1 MSERKPRT
9 FFARPEGGVHLR
21 IWFAKAGKN
30 SKEEG
35 ISPLPERHFVN
46 GTYSFSLTDF
56 NPVGLSQ
63 EQATEAGKAG
73 SLYPNMG
80 AQFGAQVWRMA
91 HEAKVGDYVFLE
103 SENHHLH
110 AVGYVSG
117 SYSRMADDEAITPEN
132 LAKQGIHR
140 IPVHWVPIA
149 NGQDLIQL
157 GRLDNAVF
165 RNIVEKEE
173 LAELLW
179 DVTHVINHE
188 AWGKPLGKS
197 DVPPEAMSK
206 QMRPVGPVRLFNP
219 NAWSAAPAKPAPTT
233 AMPSK
238 PVAVSPGAA
247 KHAPAAKPEVS
258 QPAPQAAAPV
268 GTPASEVVFKIS
280 RNGQIILEVAEARL
294 FAMVSA
300 GAVLPTDHCWTNGM
314 SGWILVS
321 QKLAG
326 NVASRAASG
335 ASVAGKVL
343 DFNVSASSGLVL
355 GDDGVRYTFRG
366 AEWRSAASLPHA
378 GLRVNFVVNGLEAL
392 AIYAEAAGAPPRLS
406 TPGASAGSGTETGFY
421 RSSDAK
427 VVGGVCAGLAHKW
440 NVPVLIPRIACCTP
454 LILAY
459 PIMWLTL
466 PEKPTKS

>member
-30 SKEEG
+30 AKEEG
-35 ISPLPERHFVN
+35 IAPLPERHFAN

-56 NPVGLSQ
+56 NPIGLTQ
-63 EQATEAGKAG
+63 EQAVESGKEG
-73 SLYPNMG
+73 SLFKGYG

-165 RNIVEKEE
+165 RNIAEKEE

-179 DVTHVINHE
+179 DLTHVINHE

-206 QMRPVGPVRLFNP
+206 QMRPVGPIRPFNP
-219 NAWSAAPAKPAPTT
+219 NARTAAPSRSVSTT

-238 PVAVSPGAA
+238 PPQASPPAASQPPPRVPVPVSP
-247 KHAPAAKPEVS
+247 
-258 QPAPQAAAPV
+258 
-268 GTPASEVVFKIS
+268 PASEVVFKIS

-294 FAMVSA
+294 CAMVSA
-300 GAVLPTDHCWTNGM
+300 GAILPTDHCWTNGM
-314 SGWILVS
+314 SGWVLVS
-321 QKLAG
+321 QQLAG
-326 NVASRAASG
+326 GAAPRAAAG

-343 DFNVSASSGLVL
+343 DFNISASSGLIL

-366 AEWRSAASLPHA
+366 AEWRSAASLPQA
-378 GLRVNFVVNGLEAL
+378 GLRVNFVVSGLEAL
-392 AIYAEAAGAPPRLS
+392 AIYAEAGTPPRLS
-406 TPGASAGSGTETGFY
+406 SPGASADSGTGAGFY

-427 VVGGVCAGLAHKW
+427 LIGGVCAGLAHKW
-440 NVPVLIPRIACCTP
+440 DVPVLIPRLAFCTP
-454 LILAY
+454 LFLVY
-459 PIMWLTL
+459 TIMWLTL
-466 PEKPTKS
+466 PEKPTKR

>member
-35 ISPLPERHFVN
+35 VSPLPEQHFAN

-56 NPVGLSQ
+56 NPIGLTK
-63 EQATEAGKAG
+63 EEATEAGKEG
-73 SLYPNMG
+73 SLYPNYG

-140 IPVHWVPIA
+140 IPVHWIPIA

-165 RNIVEKEE
+165 RNIAEKEE

-206 QMRPVGPVRLFNP
+206 QMRPVGPIRLFNP
-219 NAWSAAPAKPAPTT
+219 TARSAAPSKPAPTT
-233 AMPSK
+233 AMPSR
-238 PVAVSPGAA
+238 PVAASHGAA
-247 KHAPAAKPEVS
+247 KPAPAAQPVAS
-258 QPAPQAAAPV
+258 QPAPQAAARV
-268 GTPASEVVFKIS
+268 VTPSSELVFKIS

-294 FAMVSA
+294 SGMVSA

-314 SGWILVS
+314 SGWVLVS

-326 NVASRAASG
+326 GAAPRPAAG

-343 DFNVSASSGLVL
+343 DFNVSASSGLIL
-355 GDDGVRYTFRG
+355 GDDGVRYAFRG
-366 AEWRSAASLPHA
+366 AEWRSPGSLPLA
-378 GLRVNFVVNGLEAL
+378 GLKVNFVVNGQEAL
-392 AIYAEAAGAPPRLS
+392 AIYAEAGAPPRLS
-406 TPGASAGSGTETGFY
+406 TPGASAGSGTEAGFY

-440 NVPVLIPRIACCTP
+440 NVPVLIPRIAFCTP
-454 LILAY
+454 LFLVYAV
-459 PIMWLTL
+459 MWLTL
-466 PEKPTKS
+466 PETPTKR

>member
-30 SKEEG
+30 AKEEG
-35 ISPLPERHFVN
+35 IAPLPERHFAN
-46 GTYSFSLTDF
+46 GNYSFSLTDF
-56 NPVGLSQ
+56 NPIGLTQ
-63 EQATEAGKAG
+63 EQAVESGKEG
-73 SLYPNMG
+73 SLFKGYG

-165 RNIVEKEE
+165 RNIAEKEE

-206 QMRPVGPVRLFNP
+206 QMRPVGPIRPFNP
-219 NAWSAAPAKPAPTT
+219 NARTAAPSRSVSTT
-233 AMPSK
+233 AMPSEPPQASPPAASQPPPRV
-238 PVAVSPGAA
+238 PVPVSP
-247 KHAPAAKPEVS
+247 
-258 QPAPQAAAPV
+258 
-268 GTPASEVVFKIS
+268 PASEVVFKIS

-294 FAMVSA
+294 CAMVSA
-300 GAVLPTDHCWTNGM
+300 GAILPTDHCWTNGM
-314 SGWILVS
+314 SGWVLVS
-321 QKLAG
+321 QRLVGGA
-326 NVASRAASG
+326 APRAAAG

-343 DFNVSASSGLVL
+343 DFNISASSGLIL

-366 AEWRSAASLPHA
+366 AEWRSAASLPQA
-378 GLRVNFVVNGLEAL
+378 GLRVNFVVSGLEAL
-392 AIYAEAAGAPPRLS
+392 AIYAEAGTPPRLS
-406 TPGASAGSGTETGFY
+406 SPGATADSGTGAGFY

-427 VVGGVCAGLAHKW
+427 LVGGICAGLAHKW
-440 NVPVLIPRIACCTP
+440 DVPVLIPRLAFCTP
-454 LILAY
+454 LFLVYAV
-459 PIMWLTL
+459 MWLTL
-466 PEKPTKS
+466 PEKPTKR

>member
-30 SKEEG
+30 AKEEG
-35 ISPLPERHFVN
+35 IAPLPEQHFAN

-56 NPVGLSQ
+56 NPIGLTQ
-63 EQATEAGKAG
+63 EQAVESGKEG
-73 SLYPNMG
+73 SLFKGYG

-132 LAKQGIHR
+132 LANQGIHR

-165 RNIVEKEE
+165 RNIAEKEE

-206 QMRPVGPVRLFNP
+206 QMRPVGPIRPFNP
-219 NAWSAAPAKPAPTT
+219 NARTAAPSRSVSTT
-233 AMPSK
+233 AMPSEPPQASPPAASQPPPRV
-238 PVAVSPGAA
+238 PVPVSP
-247 KHAPAAKPEVS
+247 
-258 QPAPQAAAPV
+258 
-268 GTPASEVVFKIS
+268 PASEVVFKIS

-294 FAMVSA
+294 CAMVSA
-300 GAVLPTDHCWTNGM
+300 GAILPTDHCWTNGM
-314 SGWILVS
+314 SGWVLVS
-321 QKLAG
+321 QQLAG
-326 NVASRAASG
+326 GAAPRAAAG

-343 DFNVSASSGLVL
+343 DFNISASSGLIL

-366 AEWRSAASLPHA
+366 AEWRSAASLPQA
-378 GLRVNFVVNGLEAL
+378 GLRVNFVVSGQEAL
-392 AIYAEAAGAPPRLS
+392 AISAEAGTPPRLS
-406 TPGASAGSGTETGFY
+406 SPGASADSGTGAGFY

-440 NVPVLIPRIACCTP
+440 DIPVLIPRLAFCTP
-454 LILAY
+454 LFLVYAV
-459 PIMWLTL
+459 MWLTL
-466 PEKPTKS
+466 PEKPTKR

>member
-30 SKEEG
+30 AKEEG
-35 ISPLPERHFVN
+35 IAPLPERHFAN

-56 NPVGLSQ
+56 NPVGLTQ
-63 EQATEAGKAG
+63 EQAVESGKEG
-73 SLYPNMG
+73 SLFKGYG

-165 RNIVEKEE
+165 RNIAEKEE

-206 QMRPVGPVRLFNP
+206 QMRPVGPIRPFNP
-219 NAWSAAPAKPAPTT
+219 NARTAAPSRSVSTT
-233 AMPSK
+233 AMPSEPPQASPPAASQPPPRV
-238 PVAVSPGAA
+238 PVPVSP
-247 KHAPAAKPEVS
+247 
-258 QPAPQAAAPV
+258 
-268 GTPASEVVFKIS
+268 PASEVVFKIS

-294 FAMVSA
+294 CAMVSA
-300 GAVLPTDHCWTNGM
+300 GAILPTDHCWTNGM
-314 SGWILVS
+314 SGWVLVS
-321 QKLAG
+321 QRLVGGTAP
-326 NVASRAASG
+326 RAASG

-343 DFNVSASSGLVL
+343 DFNISASSGLIL

-366 AEWRSAASLPHA
+366 TEWRSAASLPQA
-378 GLRVNFVVNGLEAL
+378 GLRVNFVVSGLEAL
-392 AIYAEAAGAPPRLS
+392 AIYAEAGTPPRLS
-406 TPGASAGSGTETGFY
+406 SPGATADSGTGAGFY

-427 VVGGVCAGLAHKW
+427 LVGGICAGLAHKW
-440 NVPVLIPRIACCTP
+440 DVPVLIPRLAFCTP
-454 LILAY
+454 LFLVYAV
-459 PIMWLTL
+459 MWLTL
-466 PEKPTKS
+466 PEKPTKR

>member
-35 ISPLPERHFVN
+35 ISPLPEQHFAN

-56 NPVGLSQ
+56 NPFGLTQ
-63 EQATEAGKAG
+63 EQAVESGKEG
-73 SLYPNMG
+73 SLFKGYG

-165 RNIVEKEE
+165 RNIAEKEE

-206 QMRPVGPVRLFNP
+206 QMRPVGPIRPFKP
-219 NAWSAAPAKPAPTT
+219 NARTAAPSRSVSTT
-233 AMPSK
+233 AMPSEPPQASPPAASQPPPRV
-238 PVAVSPGAA
+238 PVPVSP
-247 KHAPAAKPEVS
+247 
-258 QPAPQAAAPV
+258 
-268 GTPASEVVFKIS
+268 PASEVVFKIS

-294 FAMVSA
+294 CAMVSA
-300 GAVLPTDHCWTNGM
+300 GAILPTDHCWTNGM
-314 SGWILVS
+314 SGWVLVS
-321 QKLAG
+321 QRLAG
-326 NVASRAASG
+326 GTAPRAASG

-343 DFNVSASSGLVL
+343 DFNISASSGLIL

-366 AEWRSAASLPHA
+366 AEWRSAASLPQA
-378 GLRVNFVVNGLEAL
+378 GLRVNFVVSGQEAL
-392 AIYAEAAGAPPRLS
+392 AIYAEAGTPPRLS
-406 TPGASAGSGTETGFY
+406 SPGASADSGTGAGFY

-427 VVGGVCAGLAHKW
+427 LVGGVCAGLAHKW
-440 NVPVLIPRIACCTP
+440 DIHVLIPRIACCTP
-454 LILAY
+454 LFLVY
-459 PIMWLTL
+459 TIMWLTL
-466 PEKPTKS
+466 PEKPTKR

>member
-30 SKEEG
+30 AKEEG
-35 ISPLPERHFVN
+35 IAPLPERHFAN
-46 GTYSFSLTDF
+46 GNYSFSLTDF
-56 NPVGLSQ
+56 NPIGLTQ
-63 EQATEAGKAG
+63 EQAVESGKEG
-73 SLYPNMG
+73 SLFKGYG

-91 HEAKVGDYVFLE
+91 HEAKVGDYIFLE

-165 RNIVEKEE
+165 RNIAEKEE

-206 QMRPVGPVRLFNP
+206 QMRPVGPIRPFNP
-219 NAWSAAPAKPAPTT
+219 NARTAAPSRSVSTT
-233 AMPSK
+233 AMPSEPPQASPPAASQPPPRV
-238 PVAVSPGAA
+238 PVPVSP
-247 KHAPAAKPEVS
+247 
-258 QPAPQAAAPV
+258 
-268 GTPASEVVFKIS
+268 PASEVVFKIS

-294 FAMVSA
+294 CAMVSA
-300 GAVLPTDHCWTNGM
+300 GAILPTDHCWTNGM
-314 SGWILVS
+314 SGWVLVS
-321 QKLAG
+321 QRLAG
-326 NVASRAASG
+326 GAAPRPAAG

-343 DFNVSASSGLVL
+343 DFNVSASSGLIL

-366 AEWRSAASLPHA
+366 AEWRSAASLPQA
-378 GLRVNFVVNGLEAL
+378 GLRVNFVVSGLEAL
-392 AIYAEAAGAPPRLS
+392 AIYAEAGTPPRLS
-406 TPGASAGSGTETGFY
+406 SPSALTSSGTGAGFY

-427 VVGGVCAGLAHKW
+427 LIGGVCAGLAHKW
-440 NVPVLIPRIACCTP
+440 DVPVLIPRLVFCTP
-454 LILAY
+454 LFLVYAV
-459 PIMWLTL
+459 MWLTL
-466 PEKPTKS
+466 PEKPTKR

>member
-30 SKEEG
+30 AKEEG
-35 ISPLPERHFVN
+35 IAPLPERHFAN

-56 NPVGLSQ
+56 NPVGLTQ
-63 EQATEAGKAG
+63 EQAVESGKEG
-73 SLYPNMG
+73 SLFKGYG

-132 LAKQGIHR
+132 LANQGIHR

-165 RNIVEKEE
+165 RNIAEKEE

-206 QMRPVGPVRLFNP
+206 QMRPVGPIRPFNP
-219 NAWSAAPAKPAPTT
+219 NARTAAPSRSVSTT
-233 AMPSK
+233 AMPSEPPQASPPAASQPPPRV
-238 PVAVSPGAA
+238 PVPVSP
-247 KHAPAAKPEVS
+247 
-258 QPAPQAAAPV
+258 
-268 GTPASEVVFKIS
+268 PASEVVFKIS

-294 FAMVSA
+294 CAMVSA
-300 GAVLPTDHCWTNGM
+300 GAILPTDHCWTNGM
-314 SGWILVS
+314 SGWVLVS
-321 QKLAG
+321 QRLVGGA
-326 NVASRAASG
+326 APRAAAG

-343 DFNVSASSGLVL
+343 DFNISASSGLIL

-366 AEWRSAASLPHA
+366 AEWRSAASLPQA
-378 GLRVNFVVNGLEAL
+378 GLRVNFVVSGQEAL
-392 AIYAEAAGAPPRLS
+392 AISAEAGTPPRLS
-406 TPGASAGSGTETGFY
+406 SPGASADSGTGAGFY

-440 NVPVLIPRIACCTP
+440 DIPVLIPRLAFCTP
-454 LILAY
+454 LFLVYAV
-459 PIMWLTL
+459 MWLTL
-466 PEKPTKS
+466 PEKPTKR

>member
-30 SKEEG
+30 AKEEG
-35 ISPLPERHFVN
+35 IAPLPEQHFAN

-56 NPVGLSQ
+56 NPVGLTQ
-63 EQATEAGKAG
+63 EQAVEAGKER
-73 SLYPNMG
+73 SLFKGYG
-80 AQFGAQVWRMA
+80 AQFGSQVWRMA

-117 SYSRMADDEAITPEN
+117 AYSRMSEDEAITPEN

-140 IPVHWVPIA
+140 IPVHWIPIA
-149 NGQDLIQL
+149 NGRDLIQL

-165 RNIVEKEE
+165 RNIAEKEE

-179 DVTHVINHE
+179 DLTHVINHE

-197 DVPPEAMSK
+197 DVSSEAMSK
-206 QMRPVGPVRLFNP
+206 QMRPVGPIRLFNP
-219 NAWSAAPAKPAPTT
+219 NARTATPSKVVPTT
-233 AMPSK
+233 AMPREPAPASPPAVTQPPPRV
-238 PVAVSPGAA
+238 PVPVSP
-247 KHAPAAKPEVS
+247 PAA
-258 QPAPQAAAPV
+258 
-268 GTPASEVVFKIS
+268 EVVFKIS

-294 FAMVSA
+294 SAMVAA

-314 SGWILVS
+314 SGWVLVS
-321 QKLAG
+321 QRLAG
-326 NVASRAASG
+326 GTAPRAVSG

-343 DFNVSASSGLVL
+343 DFNVSASSGLIL

-366 AEWRSAASLPHA
+366 AEWRSAASLPQA
-378 GLRVNFVVNGLEAL
+378 GLRVNFVVSGLEAL
-392 AIYAEAAGAPPRLS
+392 AIYAEAGTPPRLS
-406 TPGASAGSGTETGFY
+406 STGATADIGAGAGFY

-427 VVGGVCAGLAHKW
+427 VAGGVCAGLAHKW
-440 NVPVLIPRIACCTP
+440 DIHVLIPRLVFCTP
-454 LILAY
+454 LFLVYAV
-459 PIMWLTL
+459 MWLTL
-466 PEKPTKS
+466 PEKPTKR

>member
-30 SKEEG
+30 AKEEG
-35 ISPLPERHFVN
+35 ISPLPERHFAN

-56 NPVGLSQ
+56 NPVGLTK
-63 EQATEAGKAG
+63 EEATEAGKAG
-73 SLYPNMG
+73 SLYPNYG

-91 HEAKVGDYVFLE
+91 HEAKIGDYVFLE

-117 SYSRMADDEAITPEN
+117 SYSRMAKDEAITSEN

-165 RNIVEKEE
+165 RNIAEKEE

-206 QMRPVGPVRLFNP
+206 QMRPVGPITPFNP
-219 NAWSAAPAKPAPTT
+219 NAPSSAPSKPAATT

-238 PVAVSPGAA
+238 PVAVSPSAV
-247 KHAPAAKPEVS
+247 KPAPAAPPAAS
-258 QPAPQAAAPV
+258 QPAPKAAVPT
-268 GTPASEVVFKIS
+268 GTSASEVVFKIS
-280 RNGQIILEVAEARL
+280 RNGNIILEVAEARL
-294 FAMVSA
+294 SAMVAA
-300 GAVLPTDHCWTNGM
+300 GAILPTDHCWTNGM
-314 SGWILVS
+314 SGWVLVS

-326 NVASRAASG
+326 GAVPRPVAG

-343 DFNVSASSGLVL
+343 DFNVSASSGLIL
-355 GDDGVRYTFRG
+355 GDDGVRYTFRS
-366 AEWRSAASLPHA
+366 AEWRSAASLPMA
-378 GLRVNFVVNGLEAL
+378 GLRVNFVVSGLEAL
-392 AIYAEAAGAPPRLS
+392 AIYAEAGAPPRLS
-406 TPGASAGSGTETGFY
+406 TPGASAGSGTEAGFY

-440 NVPVLIPRIACCTP
+440 KVPVLLPRIAFCTP
-454 LILAY
+454 LFLVYAV
-459 PIMWLTL
+459 MWLTL
-466 PEKPTKS
+466 PEKPTNR

>member
-30 SKEEG
+30 AKEEG
-35 ISPLPERHFVN
+35 IAPLPERHFAN

-56 NPVGLSQ
+56 NPIGLTQ
-63 EQATEAGKAG
+63 EQAVESGKEG
-73 SLYPNMG
+73 SLFKGYG

-117 SYSRMADDEAITPEN
+117 SYSRMAENEAVTPEN

-165 RNIVEKEE
+165 RNIAEKEE

-179 DVTHVINHE
+179 DLTHVINHE

-206 QMRPVGPVRLFNP
+206 QMRPVGPIRPFNP
-219 NAWSAAPAKPAPTT
+219 NARTAAPSRSVSTT

-238 PVAVSPGAA
+238 PPQASPPAASQPPPRVPVPVSP
-247 KHAPAAKPEVS
+247 
-258 QPAPQAAAPV
+258 
-268 GTPASEVVFKIS
+268 PASEVVFKIS

-294 FAMVSA
+294 CAMVSA
-300 GAVLPTDHCWTNGM
+300 GAILPTDHCWTNGM
-314 SGWILVS
+314 SGWVLVS
-321 QKLAG
+321 QQLAG
-326 NVASRAASG
+326 GAAPRAAAG

-343 DFNVSASSGLVL
+343 DFNISASSGLIL

-366 AEWRSAASLPHA
+366 AEWRSAASLPQA
-378 GLRVNFVVNGLEAL
+378 GLRVNFVVSGLEAL
-392 AIYAEAAGAPPRLS
+392 AIYAEAGTPPRLS
-406 TPGASAGSGTETGFY
+406 SPGASADSGTGAGFY

-427 VVGGVCAGLAHKW
+427 LIGGVCAGLAHKW
-440 NVPVLIPRIACCTP
+440 DVPVLIPRLAFCTP
-454 LILAY
+454 LFLVY
-459 PIMWLTL
+459 TIMWLTL
-466 PEKPTKS
+466 PEKPTKR

>member
-35 ISPLPERHFVN
+35 ISPLPEQHFAN

-56 NPVGLSQ
+56 NPFGLTQ
-63 EQATEAGKAG
+63 EQAVESGKEG
-73 SLYPNMG
+73 SLFKGYG

-165 RNIVEKEE
+165 CNIAEKEE

-206 QMRPVGPVRLFNP
+206 QMRPVGPIRPFKP
-219 NAWSAAPAKPAPTT
+219 NARTAAPSRSVSTT
-233 AMPSK
+233 AMPSEPPQASPPAASQPPPRV
-238 PVAVSPGAA
+238 PVPVSP
-247 KHAPAAKPEVS
+247 
-258 QPAPQAAAPV
+258 
-268 GTPASEVVFKIS
+268 PASEVVFKIS

-294 FAMVSA
+294 CAMVSA
-300 GAVLPTDHCWTNGM
+300 GAILPTDHCWTNGM
-314 SGWILVS
+314 SGWVLVS
-321 QKLAG
+321 QRLAG
-326 NVASRAASG
+326 GAAPRAAAG

-343 DFNVSASSGLVL
+343 DFNISASSGLIL

-366 AEWRSAASLPHA
+366 AEWRSAASLPQA
-378 GLRVNFVVNGLEAL
+378 GLRVNFVVSGQEAL
-392 AIYAEAAGAPPRLS
+392 AIYAEAGTPPRLS
-406 TPGASAGSGTETGFY
+406 SPGASADSGTGAGFY

-427 VVGGVCAGLAHKW
+427 LVGGVCAGLAHKW
-440 NVPVLIPRIACCTP
+440 DIPVLIPRIACCTP
-454 LILAY
+454 LFLVYA
-459 PIMWLTL
+459 IMWLTL
-466 PEKPTKS
+466 PEKPTKR

>member
-30 SKEEG
+30 AKEEG
-35 ISPLPERHFVN
+35 IAPLPERHFAN

-56 NPVGLSQ
+56 NPVGLTQ
-63 EQATEAGKAG
+63 EQAVESGKEG
-73 SLYPNMG
+73 SLFKGYG

-165 RNIVEKEE
+165 RNIAEKEE

-206 QMRPVGPVRLFNP
+206 QMRPVGPIRPFNP
-219 NAWSAAPAKPAPTT
+219 NARTAAPSRSVSTT
-233 AMPSK
+233 AMPSEPPQASPPAASQPPPRV
-238 PVAVSPGAA
+238 PVPVSP
-247 KHAPAAKPEVS
+247 
-258 QPAPQAAAPV
+258 
-268 GTPASEVVFKIS
+268 PASEVVFKIS

-294 FAMVSA
+294 CAMVSA
-300 GAVLPTDHCWTNGM
+300 GAILPTDHCWTNGM
-314 SGWILVS
+314 SGWVLVS
-321 QKLAG
+321 QRLVGGA
-326 NVASRAASG
+326 APRAAAG

-343 DFNVSASSGLVL
+343 DFNISASSGLIL

-366 AEWRSAASLPHA
+366 AEWRSAASLPQA
-378 GLRVNFVVNGLEAL
+378 GLRVNFVVSGQEAL
-392 AIYAEAAGAPPRLS
+392 AISAEAGTPPRLS
-406 TPGASAGSGTETGFY
+406 SPGASADSGTGAGFY

-440 NVPVLIPRIACCTP
+440 DIPVLIPRLAFCTP
-454 LILAY
+454 LFLVY
-459 PIMWLTL
+459 TIMWLTL
-466 PEKPTKS
+466 PEKPTKR

>member
-30 SKEEG
+30 AKEEG
-35 ISPLPERHFVN
+35 IAPLPERHFAN
-46 GTYSFSLTDF
+46 GNYSFSLTDF
-56 NPVGLSQ
+56 NPIGLTQ
-63 EQATEAGKAG
+63 EQAVESGKEG
-73 SLYPNMG
+73 SLFKGYG

-165 RNIVEKEE
+165 RNIAEKEE

-206 QMRPVGPVRLFNP
+206 QMRPVGPIRPFNP
-219 NAWSAAPAKPAPTT
+219 NARTAAPSRSVSTT
-233 AMPSK
+233 AMPSEPPQASPPAASQPPPRV
-238 PVAVSPGAA
+238 PVPVSP
-247 KHAPAAKPEVS
+247 
-258 QPAPQAAAPV
+258 
-268 GTPASEVVFKIS
+268 PASEVVFKIS

-294 FAMVSA
+294 CAMVSA
-300 GAVLPTDHCWTNGM
+300 GAILPTDHCWTNGM
-314 SGWILVS
+314 SGWVLVS
-321 QKLAG
+321 QRLVGGTAP
-326 NVASRAASG
+326 RAASG

-343 DFNVSASSGLVL
+343 DFNISASSGLIL

-366 AEWRSAASLPHA
+366 TEWRSAVSLPQA
-378 GLRVNFVVNGLEAL
+378 GLRVNFVVSALEAL
-392 AIYAEAAGAPPRLS
+392 AIYAEAGTPPRLS
-406 TPGASAGSGTETGFY
+406 SPGASADSGTGAGFY

-427 VVGGVCAGLAHKW
+427 LIGGVCAGLAHKW
-440 NVPVLIPRIACCTP
+440 DVPVLIPRLVFCTP
-454 LILAY
+454 LFLVY
-459 PIMWLTL
+459 TIMWLTL
-466 PEKPTKS
+466 PEKPTKR

>member
-30 SKEEG
+30 AKEEG
-35 ISPLPERHFVN
+35 IAPLPERHFAN

-56 NPVGLSQ
+56 NPIGLTQ
-63 EQATEAGKAG
+63 EQAVESGKEG
-73 SLYPNMG
+73 SLFKGYG

-165 RNIVEKEE
+165 RDIAEKEE

-179 DVTHVINHE
+179 DLTHVINHE

-206 QMRPVGPVRLFNP
+206 QMRPVGPIRPFNP
-219 NAWSAAPAKPAPTT
+219 NARTAAPSCSVSTT
-233 AMPSK
+233 AMPSEPPQASPPAASQPPPRV
-238 PVAVSPGAA
+238 PVPVSP
-247 KHAPAAKPEVS
+247 
-258 QPAPQAAAPV
+258 
-268 GTPASEVVFKIS
+268 PASEVVFKIS

-294 FAMVSA
+294 CAMVSA
-300 GAVLPTDHCWTNGM
+300 GAILPTDHCWTNGM
-314 SGWILVS
+314 SGWVLVS
-321 QKLAG
+321 QQLAG
-326 NVASRAASG
+326 GAAPRAAAG

-343 DFNVSASSGLVL
+343 DFNISASSGLIL

-366 AEWRSAASLPHA
+366 AEWRSAASLPQA
-378 GLRVNFVVNGLEAL
+378 GLRVNFVVSGLEAL
-392 AIYAEAAGAPPRLS
+392 AIYAEAGTPPRLS
-406 TPGASAGSGTETGFY
+406 SPGASADSGTGAGFY

-427 VVGGVCAGLAHKW
+427 VVGGICAGLAHKW
-440 NVPVLIPRIACCTP
+440 DVPVLIPRLAFCTP
-454 LILAY
+454 LFLVYAV
-459 PIMWLTL
+459 MWLTL
-466 PEKPTKS
+466 PEKPTKR

>member
-35 ISPLPERHFVN
+35 ISPLPEQHFAN

-56 NPVGLSQ
+56 NPVGLTK
-63 EQATEAGKAG
+63 EEATEAGKEG
-73 SLYPNMG
+73 SLYPNYG

-91 HEAKVGDYVFLE
+91 HEAKVGDYIFLE

-179 DVTHVINHE
+179 DLTHVINHE
-188 AWGKPLGKS
+188 AWGLPLGKS
-197 DVPPEAMSK
+197 DVPPEAMAK
-206 QMRPVGPVRLFNP
+206 QMRPVGPIRRFNP
-219 NAWSAAPAKPAPTT
+219 NARTTSPSKATPAPVQP
-233 AMPSK
+233 AK
-238 PVAVSPGAA
+238 PVAVTPPAVTPLSAQTTVPAGSPSDEA
-247 KHAPAAKPEVS
+247 
-258 QPAPQAAAPV
+258 
-268 GTPASEVVFKIS
+268 VFKIS
-280 RNGQIILEVAEARL
+280 RNGQIILEVAESRL
-294 FAMVSA
+294 SAMVTA
-300 GAVLPTDHCWTNGM
+300 RTVLPTDHCWTNGM
-314 SGWILVS
+314 SGWVLVS
-321 QKLAG
+321 QRLAG
-326 NVASRAASG
+326 SALPSAGSG
-335 ASVAGKVL
+335 VSVAGKVL
-343 DFNVSASSGLVL
+343 DFNVSASSGLIL
-355 GDDGVRYTFRG
+355 GDDGVRYAFRG
-366 AEWRSAASLPHA
+366 AEWRSAATLPMA
-378 GLRVNFVVNGLEAL
+378 GLRVNFVVNGQEAL
-392 AIYAEAAGAPPRLS
+392 AIYAEAGAPPRLS
-406 TPGASAGSGTETGFY
+406 TPGASAGSGTEAGFY

-454 LILAY
+454 LFLVYAV
-459 PIMWLTL
+459 MWLTL
-466 PEKPTKS
+466 PEKPTKR

>member
-30 SKEEG
+30 AKEEG
-35 ISPLPERHFVN
+35 IAPLPERHFAN
-46 GTYSFSLTDF
+46 GNYSFSLTDF
-56 NPVGLSQ
+56 NPIGLTQ
-63 EQATEAGKAG
+63 EQAVESGKEG
-73 SLYPNMG
+73 SLFKGYG

-165 RNIVEKEE
+165 RNIAEKEE

-206 QMRPVGPVRLFNP
+206 QMRPVGPIRPFNP
-219 NAWSAAPAKPAPTT
+219 NARTAAPSRSVSTT
-233 AMPSK
+233 AMPSEPPQASPPAASQPPPRV
-238 PVAVSPGAA
+238 PVPVSP
-247 KHAPAAKPEVS
+247 
-258 QPAPQAAAPV
+258 
-268 GTPASEVVFKIS
+268 PASEVVFKIS

-294 FAMVSA
+294 CAMVSA
-300 GAVLPTDHCWTNGM
+300 GAILPTDHCWTNGM
-314 SGWILVS
+314 SGWVLVS
-321 QKLAG
+321 QRLAG
-326 NVASRAASG
+326 GAAPRPAAG

-343 DFNVSASSGLVL
+343 DFNVSASSGLIL

-366 AEWRSAASLPHA
+366 AEWRSAASLPQA
-378 GLRVNFVVNGLEAL
+378 GLRVNFVVSGLEAL
-392 AIYAEAAGAPPRLS
+392 AIYAEAGTPPRLS
-406 TPGASAGSGTETGFY
+406 SPGATADSGTGAGFY

-427 VVGGVCAGLAHKW
+427 LIGGVCAGLAHKW
-440 NVPVLIPRIACCTP
+440 DVPVLIPRLVFCTP
-454 LILAY
+454 LFLVY
-459 PIMWLTL
+459 TIMWLTL
-466 PEKPTKS
+466 PEKPTKR

>member
-30 SKEEG
+30 AKEEG
-35 ISPLPERHFVN
+35 IAPLPEQHFAN

-56 NPVGLSQ
+56 NPIGLTQ
-63 EQATEAGKAG
+63 EQAVESGKEG
-73 SLYPNMG
+73 SLFKGYG

-132 LAKQGIHR
+132 LANQGIHR

-165 RNIVEKEE
+165 RNIAEKEE

-206 QMRPVGPVRLFNP
+206 QMRPVGPIKPFNP
-219 NAWSAAPAKPAPTT
+219 NARTAAPSKVVPTT

-238 PVAVSPGAA
+238 PPQASP
-247 KHAPAAKPEVS
+247 PAAS
-258 QPAPQAAAPV
+258 QPASQVSAPV
-268 GTPASEVVFKIS
+268 SSPASEVVFKIS
-280 RNGQIILEVAEARL
+280 RNGQIILEGAEARL
-294 FAMVSA
+294 CAMVSA
-300 GAVLPTDHCWTNGM
+300 GAILPTDHCWTNGM
-314 SGWILVS
+314 SGWVLVS
-321 QKLAG
+321 QQLAG
-326 NVASRAASG
+326 GAAPRAAAG

-343 DFNVSASSGLVL
+343 DFNISASSGLIL

-366 AEWRSAASLPHA
+366 AEWRSAASLPQA
-378 GLRVNFVVNGLEAL
+378 GLRVDFVVSGQEAL
-392 AIYAEAAGAPPRLS
+392 AIYAEAGTPPRLS
-406 TPGASAGSGTETGFY
+406 SPGASADSGTGAGFY

-427 VVGGVCAGLAHKW
+427 LVGGICAGLAHKW
-440 NVPVLIPRIACCTP
+440 DVPVLIPRLAFCTP
-454 LILAY
+454 LFLVY
-459 PIMWLTL
+459 TIMWLTL
-466 PEKPTKS
+466 PEKPTKR

>member
-30 SKEEG
+30 AKEEG
-35 ISPLPERHFVN
+35 IAPLPERHFAN

-56 NPVGLSQ
+56 NPVGLTQ
-63 EQATEAGKAG
+63 EQAVESGKEG
-73 SLYPNMG
+73 SLFKGYG

-165 RNIVEKEE
+165 RNIAEKEE

-206 QMRPVGPVRLFNP
+206 QMRPVGPIRPFNP
-219 NAWSAAPAKPAPTT
+219 NARTAAPSRSVSTT
-233 AMPSK
+233 AMPSEPPQASPPAASQPPPRV
-238 PVAVSPGAA
+238 PVPVSP
-247 KHAPAAKPEVS
+247 
-258 QPAPQAAAPV
+258 
-268 GTPASEVVFKIS
+268 PASEVVFKIS

-294 FAMVSA
+294 CAMVSA
-300 GAVLPTDHCWTNGM
+300 GAILPTDHCWTNGM
-314 SGWILVS
+314 SGWVLVS
-321 QKLAG
+321 QRLVGGA
-326 NVASRAASG
+326 APRAAAG

-343 DFNVSASSGLVL
+343 DFNISASSGLIL

-366 AEWRSAASLPHA
+366 AEWRSAASLPQA
-378 GLRVNFVVNGLEAL
+378 GLRVNFVVSGQEAL
-392 AIYAEAAGAPPRLS
+392 AISAEAGTPPRLS
-406 TPGASAGSGTETGFY
+406 SPGASADSGTGAGFY

-440 NVPVLIPRIACCTP
+440 DIPVLIPRLAFCTP
-454 LILAY
+454 LFLVYAV
-459 PIMWLTL
+459 MWLTL
-466 PEKPTKS
+466 PEKPTKR

>member
-30 SKEEG
+30 AKEEG
-35 ISPLPERHFVN
+35 IAPLPERHFAN

-56 NPVGLSQ
+56 NPVGLTQ
-63 EQATEAGKAG
+63 EQAVESGKEG
-73 SLYPNMG
+73 SLFKGYG

-165 RNIVEKEE
+165 RNIAEKEE

-206 QMRPVGPVRLFNP
+206 QMRPVGPIRPFNP
-219 NAWSAAPAKPAPTT
+219 NARTAAPSRSVSTT
-233 AMPSK
+233 AMPSEPPQASPPAASQPPPRV
-238 PVAVSPGAA
+238 PVPVSP
-247 KHAPAAKPEVS
+247 
-258 QPAPQAAAPV
+258 
-268 GTPASEVVFKIS
+268 PASEVVFKIS
-280 RNGQIILEVAEARL
+280 RNGQIILEVAEAR
-294 FAMVSA
+294 FCAMVSA
-300 GAVLPTDHCWTNGM
+300 GAILPTDHCWTNGM
-314 SGWILVS
+314 SGWVLVS
-321 QKLAG
+321 QRLAG
-326 NVASRAASG
+326 GTAPRAASG

-343 DFNVSASSGLVL
+343 DFNISASSGLIL
-355 GDDGVRYTFRG
+355 GDDGVRYAFRG
-366 AEWRSAASLPHA
+366 TEWRSVASLPLA
-378 GLRVNFVVNGLEAL
+378 GFRVNFVVSGLEAL
-392 AIYAEAAGAPPRLS
+392 AIYAEAGTPPRLS
-406 TPGASAGSGTETGFY
+406 SPGATADSGTGAGFY

-427 VVGGVCAGLAHKW
+427 LVGGVCAGLAHKW
-440 NVPVLIPRIACCTP
+440 DVPVLIPRLAFCTP
-454 LILAY
+454 LFLVYAV
-459 PIMWLTL
+459 MWLTL
-466 PEKPTKS
+466 PEKPTKR

>member
-30 SKEEG
+30 AKEEG
-35 ISPLPERHFVN
+35 ISPLPEQHFAN

-56 NPVGLSQ
+56 NPIGLTQ
-63 EQATEAGKAG
+63 EQAVESGKEG
-73 SLYPNMG
+73 SLFEGYG

-117 SYSRMADDEAITPEN
+117 SYSRMADDEAVTPEN

-140 IPVHWVPIA
+140 IPVHWVPIE
-149 NGQDLIQL
+149 NGKDLIQL

-165 RNIVEKEE
+165 RNIAEKEE

-179 DVTHVINHE
+179 DLTHVINHE

-206 QMRPVGPVRLFNP
+206 QMRPVGPIKLFNP
-219 NAWSAAPAKPAPTT
+219 NARSAAP
-233 AMPSK
+233 S
-238 PVAVSPGAA
+238 AA
-247 KHAPAAKPEVS
+247 S
-258 QPAPQAAAPV
+258 QPAPKSAVPV

-280 RNGQIILEVAEARL
+280 RNGQIVLEVAEARL
-294 FAMVSA
+294 SAMVAA
-300 GAVLPTDHCWTNGM
+300 GAVLPTDHCWTTGM
-314 SGWILVS
+314 SGWVLVS
-321 QKLAG
+321 QHMAG
-326 NVASRAASG
+326 GAAPRSASG

-343 DFNVSASSGLVL
+343 DFNVSASSGLIL

-366 AEWRSAASLPHA
+366 AEWRSAATLPLA
-378 GLRVNFVVNGLEAL
+378 GLRVNFVVSGLDAL
-392 AIYAEAAGAPPRLS
+392 AIYAEAGTPPRLS
-406 TPGASAGSGTETGFY
+406 SPGATADSGAGAGFY

-427 VVGGVCAGLAHKW
+427 LVGGVCAGLAHKW
-440 NVPVLIPRIACCTP
+440 DIHVLIPRIACCTP
-454 LILAY
+454 LFLVY
-459 PIMWLTL
+459 TIMWLTL
-466 PEKPTKS
+466 PEKPTKR

>member
-1 MSERKPRT
+1 
-9 FFARPEGGVHLR
+9 
-21 IWFAKAGKN
+21 
-30 SKEEG
+30 
-35 ISPLPERHFVN
+35 
-46 GTYSFSLTDF
+46 
-56 NPVGLSQ
+56 
-63 EQATEAGKAG
+63 
-73 SLYPNMG
+73 
-80 AQFGAQVWRMA
+80 MA

-117 SYSRMADDEAITPEN
+117 SYSRMAENEAVTPEN

-165 RNIVEKEE
+165 RNIAEKEE

-206 QMRPVGPVRLFNP
+206 QMRPVGPIRPFNP
-219 NAWSAAPAKPAPTT
+219 NARTAAPSRSVSTT
-233 AMPSK
+233 AMPSEPPQASPPAASQPPPRV
-238 PVAVSPGAA
+238 PVPVSP
-247 KHAPAAKPEVS
+247 
-258 QPAPQAAAPV
+258 
-268 GTPASEVVFKIS
+268 PASEVVFKIS

-294 FAMVSA
+294 CAMVSA
-300 GAVLPTDHCWTNGM
+300 GAILPTDHCWTNGM
-314 SGWILVS
+314 SGWVLVS
-321 QKLAG
+321 QRLVGGTAP
-326 NVASRAASG
+326 RAAAG

-343 DFNVSASSGLVL
+343 DFNISASSGLIL

-366 AEWRSAASLPHA
+366 AEWRSAASLPQA
-378 GLRVNFVVNGLEAL
+378 GLRVNFVVSGLEAL
-392 AIYAEAAGAPPRLS
+392 AIYAEAGTPPRLS
-406 TPGASAGSGTETGFY
+406 SPGASADSGTGAGFY

-440 NVPVLIPRIACCTP
+440 DVPVLIPRLAFCTP
-454 LILAY
+454 LFLVY
-459 PIMWLTL
+459 TIMWLTL
-466 PEKPTKS
+466 PEKPTKR

>member
-9 FFARPEGGVHLR
+9 FFARPEGGVHYR

-30 SKEEG
+30 AKDEG
-35 ISPLPERHFVN
+35 TSPLPEQHFAN

-56 NPVGLSQ
+56 NPIGLSQ
-63 EQATEAGKAG
+63 EQAVEAGKSG
-73 SLYPNMG
+73 SLFKGYG

-117 SYSRMADDEAITPEN
+117 TYSRMSENEAITPEV

-140 IPVHWVPIA
+140 IPVHWIPIA
-149 NGQDLIQL
+149 NGRDLIQL

-179 DVTHVINHE
+179 DLTHVINHE
-188 AWGKPLGKS
+188 AWGLPLGKS
-197 DVPPEAMSK
+197 DVHPEAMAK
-206 QMRPVGPVRLFNP
+206 QMRPVGPISRFNP
-219 NAWSAAPAKPAPTT
+219 NGRPAVPAKAAPSKPEPLKPATT
-233 AMPSK
+233 KPAESK
-238 PVAVSPGAA
+238 PVAVELPPALPPN
-247 KHAPAAKPEVS
+247 APKPTSAVPPS
-258 QPAPQAAAPV
+258 NQA
-268 GTPASEVVFKIS
+268 VFKIS

-294 FAMVSA
+294 SAMVSA

-314 SGWILVS
+314 SGWVLVS
-321 QKLAG
+321 QRLAG
-326 NVASRAASG
+326 ASLPAAGSG
-335 ASVAGKVL
+335 VSVAGKVL
-343 DFNVSASSGLVL
+343 DFNVSASSGLIL
-355 GDDGVRYTFRG
+355 GDDGVRYAFRA

-378 GLRVNFVVNGLEAL
+378 GARVNFVVNGQEAV
-392 AIYAEAAGAPPRLS
+392 AIYAEAGAPPRLS
-406 TPGASAGSGTETGFY
+406 TPGFSVGSETEAGFY

-427 VVGGVCAGLAHKW
+427 LVGGVCAGLAHKW
-440 NVPVLIPRIACCTP
+440 DVHVLIPRLAFCTP
-454 LILAY
+454 LFVVYLV
-459 PIMWLTL
+459 MWLTL
-466 PEKPTKS
+466 PEKPTKR

>member
-30 SKEEG
+30 AKEEG
-35 ISPLPERHFVN
+35 IAPLPERHFAN

-56 NPVGLSQ
+56 NPVGLTQ
-63 EQATEAGKAG
+63 EQAVESGKEG
-73 SLYPNMG
+73 SLFKGYG

-165 RNIVEKEE
+165 RDIAEKEE

-179 DVTHVINHE
+179 DLTHVINHE

-206 QMRPVGPVRLFNP
+206 QMRPVGPIRPFNP
-219 NAWSAAPAKPAPTT
+219 NARTAAPSRSVSTT
-233 AMPSK
+233 AMPSEPPQASPPAASQPPPRV
-238 PVAVSPGAA
+238 PVPVSP
-247 KHAPAAKPEVS
+247 
-258 QPAPQAAAPV
+258 
-268 GTPASEVVFKIS
+268 PASEVVFKIS

-294 FAMVSA
+294 SAMVSA

-314 SGWILVS
+314 SGWVLVS
-321 QKLAG
+321 QRLAG
-326 NVASRAASG
+326 GTAPRAASG

-343 DFNVSASSGLVL
+343 DFNVSASSGLIL

-366 AEWRSAASLPHA
+366 AEWRSAASLPQA
-378 GLRVNFVVNGLEAL
+378 GLRVNFVVSALEAL
-392 AIYAEAAGAPPRLS
+392 AIYAEAGTPPRLS
-406 TPGASAGSGTETGFY
+406 SPGASADSGTGAGFY

-427 VVGGVCAGLAHKW
+427 LVGGVCAGLAHKW
-440 NVPVLIPRIACCTP
+440 DVPVLIPRLAFCTP
-454 LILAY
+454 LFLVY
-459 PIMWLTL
+459 TIMWLTL
-466 PEKPTKS
+466 PEKPTKR

>member
-30 SKEEG
+30 AKEEG
-35 ISPLPERHFVN
+35 IAPLPERHFAN

-56 NPVGLSQ
+56 NPIGLTQ
-63 EQATEAGKAG
+63 EQAVESGKEG
-73 SLYPNMG
+73 SLFKGYG

-132 LAKQGIHR
+132 LANQGIHR

-165 RNIVEKEE
+165 RNIAEKEE

-206 QMRPVGPVRLFNP
+206 QMRPVGPIRPFNP
-219 NAWSAAPAKPAPTT
+219 NARTAAPSRSVSTT
-233 AMPSK
+233 AMPSEPPQASPPAASQPPPRV
-238 PVAVSPGAA
+238 PVPVSP
-247 KHAPAAKPEVS
+247 
-258 QPAPQAAAPV
+258 
-268 GTPASEVVFKIS
+268 PASEVVFKIS

-294 FAMVSA
+294 CAMVSA
-300 GAVLPTDHCWTNGM
+300 GAILPTDHCWTNGM
-314 SGWILVS
+314 SGWVLVS
-321 QKLAG
+321 QQLAG
-326 NVASRAASG
+326 GAAPRAAAG

-343 DFNVSASSGLVL
+343 DFNISASSGLIL

-366 AEWRSAASLPHA
+366 AEWRSAASLPQA
-378 GLRVNFVVNGLEAL
+378 GLRVDFVVSGQEAL
-392 AIYAEAAGAPPRLS
+392 AIYAEAGTPPRLS
-406 TPGASAGSGTETGFY
+406 SPGASADSGTGAGFY

-427 VVGGVCAGLAHKW
+427 LVGGICAGLAHKW
-440 NVPVLIPRIACCTP
+440 DVPVLIPRLAFCTP
-454 LILAY
+454 LFLVY
-459 PIMWLTL
+459 TIMWLTL
-466 PEKPTKS
+466 PEKPTKR

>member
-30 SKEEG
+30 AKEEG
-35 ISPLPERHFVN
+35 IAPLPERHFAN

-56 NPVGLSQ
+56 NPIGLTQ
-63 EQATEAGKAG
+63 EQAVESGKEG
-73 SLYPNMG
+73 SLFKGYG

-165 RNIVEKEE
+165 RNIAEKEE

-179 DVTHVINHE
+179 DLTHVINHE

-206 QMRPVGPVRLFNP
+206 QMRPVGPIRPFNP
-219 NAWSAAPAKPAPTT
+219 NARTAAPSRSVSTT
-233 AMPSK
+233 AMPSEPPQASPPAASQPPPRV
-238 PVAVSPGAA
+238 PVPVSP
-247 KHAPAAKPEVS
+247 
-258 QPAPQAAAPV
+258 
-268 GTPASEVVFKIS
+268 PASEVVFKIS

-294 FAMVSA
+294 CAMVSA
-300 GAVLPTDHCWTNGM
+300 GAILPTDHCWTNGM
-314 SGWILVS
+314 SGWVLVS
-321 QKLAG
+321 QQLAG
-326 NVASRAASG
+326 GAAPRAAAG

-343 DFNVSASSGLVL
+343 DFNISASSGLIL

-366 AEWRSAASLPHA
+366 AEWRSAASLPQA
-378 GLRVNFVVNGLEAL
+378 GLRVNFVVSGLEAL
-392 AIYAEAAGAPPRLS
+392 AIYAEAGTPPRLS
-406 TPGASAGSGTETGFY
+406 SPGASADSGTGAGFY

-440 NVPVLIPRIACCTP
+440 DVPVLIPRLAFCTP
-454 LILAY
+454 LFLVY
-459 PIMWLTL
+459 TIMWLTL
-466 PEKPTKS
+466 PEKPTKR

>member
-30 SKEEG
+30 AKEEG
-35 ISPLPERHFVN
+35 ISPLPERHFAN

-56 NPVGLSQ
+56 NPIGLTK
-63 EQATEAGKAG
+63 EEATEAGKAG
-73 SLYPNMG
+73 SLYPNYG

-117 SYSRMADDEAITPEN
+117 SYSRMAENEAITPESM
-132 LAKQGIHR
+132 AKQGIHR

-165 RNIVEKEE
+165 RNIAEKEE

-188 AWGKPLGKS
+188 AWGKSLGKS

-206 QMRPVGPVRLFNP
+206 QMRPVGPIRPFNP
-219 NAWSAAPAKPAPTT
+219 NARSVAPSKPAPTT

-238 PVAVSPGAA
+238 PVAASTGAA
-247 KHAPAAKPEVS
+247 KPAPAAPPAAS
-258 QPAPQAAAPV
+258 QPAPQAAVSV
-268 GTPASEVVFKIS
+268 GTPATEVVFKIS

-294 FAMVSA
+294 SAMVTA

-314 SGWILVS
+314 SGWVLVS
-321 QKLAG
+321 QQLAG
-326 NVASRAASG
+326 GAAPRAAAG

-343 DFNVSASSGLVL
+343 DFNISASSGLIL

-366 AEWRSAASLPHA
+366 AEWRSAASLPQA
-378 GLRVNFVVNGLEAL
+378 GLRVNFVVSGLEAL
-392 AIYAEAAGAPPRLS
+392 AIYAEAGTPPRLS
-406 TPGASAGSGTETGFY
+406 SPGASADSATGAGFY

-440 NVPVLIPRIACCTP
+440 DVPVLIPRLAFCTP
-454 LILAY
+454 LFLVYAV
-459 PIMWLTL
+459 MWLTL
-466 PEKPTKS
+466 PEKPTKR

>member
-1 MSERKPRT
+1 MSEQKPRT

-30 SKEEG
+30 AKEEG
-35 ISPLPERHFVN
+35 IAPLPEQHFAN

-56 NPVGLSQ
+56 NPVGLTQ
-63 EQATEAGKAG
+63 EQAVEAGKEG
-73 SLYPNMG
+73 SLFKGYG
-80 AQFGAQVWRMA
+80 AQFGSQVWRMA

-117 SYSRMADDEAITPEN
+117 AYSRMSEDEAMTPDG

-165 RNIVEKEE
+165 RNIAEKEE

-197 DVPPEAMSK
+197 DVPPEAMAK
-206 QMRPVGPVRLFNP
+206 QMRPVGPIRRFNP
-219 NAWSAAPAKPAPTT
+219 NARTATPSRSVSTT
-233 AMPSK
+233 AMPSE
-238 PVAVSPGAA
+238 PVVASPGAA
-247 KHAPAAKPEVS
+247 KPAPAAP
-258 QPAPQAAAPV
+258 PAPPAAVPV

-294 FAMVSA
+294 SAMVAA
-300 GAVLPTDHCWTNGM
+300 GAVLPTDHFWTNGM
-314 SGWILVS
+314 SGWVLVS

-326 NVASRAASG
+326 GTAPRAASG

-343 DFNVSASSGLVL
+343 DFNVSAASGLIL

-366 AEWRSAASLPHA
+366 AEWRSAAALPLA
-378 GLRVNFVVNGLEAL
+378 GLRVNFVVSGLDAL
-392 AIYAEAAGAPPRLS
+392 AIYAEAGTPPRLS
-406 TPGASAGSGTETGFY
+406 SPSAPTDSGTGAGFY
-421 RSSDAK
+421 RSADAK
-427 VVGGVCAGLAHKW
+427 LVGGVCAGLAHKW
-440 NVPVLIPRIACCTP
+440 DVHVLIPRIACCTP

-466 PEKPTKS
+466 PEKPTKR

>member
-35 ISPLPERHFVN
+35 ISPLPEQHFAN

-56 NPVGLSQ
+56 NPIGLTQ
-63 EQATEAGKAG
+63 EQAVESGKEG
-73 SLYPNMG
+73 SLFKGYG

-91 HEAKVGDYVFLE
+91 HEAKVGDYIFLE

-117 SYSRMADDEAITPEN
+117 SYSRMAEDEAITPESM
-132 LAKQGIHR
+132 AKQGIHR

-165 RNIVEKEE
+165 RNIAEKEE

-206 QMRPVGPVRLFNP
+206 QMRPVGPIRLFNP
-219 NAWSAAPAKPAPTT
+219 NARSAAPSKPAPTT

-238 PVAVSPGAA
+238 PVAASTGAA
-247 KHAPAAKPEVS
+247 KPVQAAPSAAS
-258 QPAPQAAAPV
+258 QPAPKAAVPV

-280 RNGQIILEVAEARL
+280 RNGQIVLEVAAARL
-294 FAMVSA
+294 SAMVSA

-314 SGWILVS
+314 SGWLLVS
-321 QKLAG
+321 QQLAG
-326 NVASRAASG
+326 GAAPRPAAG

-343 DFNVSASSGLVL
+343 DFNVTASSGLIL
-355 GDDGVRYTFRG
+355 ADDGVRYTFRG
-366 AEWRSAASLPHA
+366 AEWRSAASLPLA
-378 GLRVNFVVNGLEAL
+378 GLRVNFVVNGLDAL
-392 AIYAEAAGAPPRLS
+392 AIYAEAGTPPRLS
-406 TPGASAGSGTETGFY
+406 SPSAPTSSGTEAGFY

-427 VVGGVCAGLAHKW
+427 LVGGVCAGLAHKW
-440 NVPVLIPRIACCTP
+440 DIPVLIPRIACCTP
-454 LILAY
+454 LFLVYA
-459 PIMWLTL
+459 IMWLTL
-466 PEKPTKS
+466 PEKSTKR

>member
-30 SKEEG
+30 AKEEG
-35 ISPLPERHFVN
+35 IAPLPERHFAN
-46 GTYSFSLTDF
+46 GNYSFSLTDF
-56 NPVGLSQ
+56 NPIGLTQ
-63 EQATEAGKAG
+63 EQAVESGKEG
-73 SLYPNMG
+73 SLFKGYG

-165 RNIVEKEE
+165 RNIAEKEE

-206 QMRPVGPVRLFNP
+206 QMRPVGPIRPFNQ
-219 NAWSAAPAKPAPTT
+219 NARTAAPSRSVSTT
-233 AMPSK
+233 AMPSEPPQASPPAASQPPPRV
-238 PVAVSPGAA
+238 PVPVSP
-247 KHAPAAKPEVS
+247 
-258 QPAPQAAAPV
+258 
-268 GTPASEVVFKIS
+268 PASEVVFKIS

-294 FAMVSA
+294 CAMVSA
-300 GAVLPTDHCWTNGM
+300 GAILPTDHCWTNGM
-314 SGWILVS
+314 SGWVLVS
-321 QKLAG
+321 QRLVGGTAP
-326 NVASRAASG
+326 RAASG

-343 DFNVSASSGLVL
+343 DFNISASSGLIL

-366 AEWRSAASLPHA
+366 TEWRSAASLPQA
-378 GLRVNFVVNGLEAL
+378 GLRVNFVVSGLEAL
-392 AIYAEAAGAPPRLS
+392 AIYAEAGTPPRLS
-406 TPGASAGSGTETGFY
+406 SPGATADSGTGAGFY

-427 VVGGVCAGLAHKW
+427 LVGGICAGLAHKW
-440 NVPVLIPRIACCTP
+440 DVPVLIPRLAFCTP
-454 LILAY
+454 LFLVYAV
-459 PIMWLTL
+459 MWLTL
-466 PEKPTKS
+466 PEKPTKR

>member
-30 SKEEG
+30 AKEEG
-35 ISPLPERHFVN
+35 IAPLPERHFAN

-56 NPVGLSQ
+56 NPIGLTQ
-63 EQATEAGKAG
+63 EQAVESGKEG
-73 SLYPNMG
+73 SLFKGYG

-165 RNIVEKEE
+165 RNIAEKEE

-206 QMRPVGPVRLFNP
+206 QMRPVGPIRPFNP
-219 NAWSAAPAKPAPTT
+219 NARTAAPSRSVSTT

-238 PVAVSPGAA
+238 PPQASPPAASQPPPRVPVPVSP
-247 KHAPAAKPEVS
+247 
-258 QPAPQAAAPV
+258 
-268 GTPASEVVFKIS
+268 PASEVVFKIS

-294 FAMVSA
+294 CAMVSA
-300 GAVLPTDHCWTNGM
+300 GAILPTDHCWTNGM
-314 SGWILVS
+314 SGWVLVS
-321 QKLAG
+321 QQLAG
-326 NVASRAASG
+326 GAAPRAAAG

-343 DFNVSASSGLVL
+343 DFNISASSGLIL

-366 AEWRSAASLPHA
+366 AEWRSAASLPQA
-378 GLRVNFVVNGLEAL
+378 GLRVNFVVSGLEAL
-392 AIYAEAAGAPPRLS
+392 AIYAEAGTPPRLS
-406 TPGASAGSGTETGFY
+406 SPGASADSGTGAGFY

-440 NVPVLIPRIACCTP
+440 DVPVLIPRLAFCTP
-454 LILAY
+454 LFLVY
-459 PIMWLTL
+459 TIMWLTL
-466 PEKPTKS
+466 PEKPTKR

>member
-30 SKEEG
+30 AKEEG
-35 ISPLPERHFVN
+35 IAPLPERHFAN

-56 NPVGLSQ
+56 NPIGLTQ
-63 EQATEAGKAG
+63 EQAVESGKEG
-73 SLYPNMG
+73 SLFKGYG

-117 SYSRMADDEAITPEN
+117 SYSRMAENEAVTPEN

-149 NGQDLIQL
+149 NGRDLIQL

-165 RNIVEKEE
+165 RDIAEKEE

-179 DVTHVINHE
+179 DLTHVINHE

-206 QMRPVGPVRLFNP
+206 QMRPVGPIRPFNP
-219 NAWSAAPAKPAPTT
+219 NARTAAPSRSVSTT
-233 AMPSK
+233 AMPSEPPQASPPAASQPPPRV
-238 PVAVSPGAA
+238 PVPVSP
-247 KHAPAAKPEVS
+247 
-258 QPAPQAAAPV
+258 
-268 GTPASEVVFKIS
+268 PASEVVFKIS

-294 FAMVSA
+294 CAMVSA
-300 GAVLPTDHCWTNGM
+300 GAILPTDHCWTNGM
-314 SGWILVS
+314 SGWVLVS
-321 QKLAG
+321 QQLAG
-326 NVASRAASG
+326 GAAPRAAAG

-343 DFNVSASSGLVL
+343 DFNLSASSGLIL

-366 AEWRSAASLPHA
+366 TEWRSAASLPQA
-378 GLRVNFVVNGLEAL
+378 GLRVNFVVSGLEAL
-392 AIYAEAAGAPPRLS
+392 AIYAEAGTPPRLS
-406 TPGASAGSGTETGFY
+406 SPGASADSATGAGFY

-427 VVGGVCAGLAHKW
+427 LVGGVCAGLAHKW
-440 NVPVLIPRIACCTP
+440 DVPVLIPRLAFCTP
-454 LILAY
+454 LFLVYAV
-459 PIMWLTL
+459 MWLTL
-466 PEKPTKS
+466 PEKPTKR

>member
-30 SKEEG
+30 AKEEG
-35 ISPLPERHFVN
+35 IAPLPERHFAN

-56 NPVGLSQ
+56 NPVGLTQ
-63 EQATEAGKAG
+63 EQAVESGKEG
-73 SLYPNMG
+73 SLFKGYG

-165 RNIVEKEE
+165 RNIAEKEE

-206 QMRPVGPVRLFNP
+206 QMRPVGPIRPFNP
-219 NAWSAAPAKPAPTT
+219 NARTAAPSRSVSTT
-233 AMPSK
+233 AMPSEPPQASPPAASQPPPRV
-238 PVAVSPGAA
+238 PVPVSP
-247 KHAPAAKPEVS
+247 
-258 QPAPQAAAPV
+258 
-268 GTPASEVVFKIS
+268 PASEVVFKIS

-294 FAMVSA
+294 CAMVSA
-300 GAVLPTDHCWTNGM
+300 GAILPTDHCWTNGM
-314 SGWILVS
+314 SGWVLVS
-321 QKLAG
+321 QRLVGGA
-326 NVASRAASG
+326 APRAAAG

-343 DFNVSASSGLVL
+343 DFNISASSGLIL

-366 AEWRSAASLPHA
+366 AEWRSAASLPQA
-378 GLRVNFVVNGLEAL
+378 GLRVNFVVSGQEAL
-392 AIYAEAAGAPPRLS
+392 AIYAEAGTPPRLS
-406 TPGASAGSGTETGFY
+406 SPGASADSGTGAGFY

-440 NVPVLIPRIACCTP
+440 DIPVLIPRLAFCTP
-454 LILAY
+454 LFLVY
-459 PIMWLTL
+459 TIMWLTL
-466 PEKPTKS
+466 PEKPTKR